1 MPYQNNEEQI
11 EIKEIELPFKIV
23 VKNIDGLSKNNKK
36 VINLG
41 SYENKEVGELLNTL
55 KIIDLLEQQRSKEKM
70 EFCNEYIEFNIVT
83 QDKEIPLNIKLGEGN
98 FTKGIDHLIK
108 IGSLEL
114 KENTINSLNPE
125 TKVTLNK
132 FLNPKIDKK
141 ILDNL
146 LNGGLK
152 AAEIIS
158 EPLDKNLTQFITEF
172 YKTYTNALE
181 IKKGSK
187 SEINKNK
194 DSKKDEEIKSKG
206 QIKTKEYFLNKF
218 SDFFKKNLVQKRLKK
233 SVLMKKAYLNLF
245 TKFRYNFLFK

>member
-146 LNGGLK
+146 LN
-152 AAEIIS
+152 
-158 EPLDKNLTQFITEF
+158 D
-172 YKTYTNALE
+172 
-181 IKKGSK
+181 
-187 SEINKNK
+187 
-194 DSKKDEEIKSKG
+194 
-206 QIKTKEYFLNKF
+206 
-218 SDFFKKNLVQKRLKK
+218 RLI
-233 SVLMKKAYLNLF
+233 
-245 TKFRYNFLFK
+245 